1 MASETTSKGIAFM
14 DPSAE
19 SNAVRVAMAPR
30 PSTLDGK
37 VMALFDNG
45 KPNANRLA
53 QMVGDLIRE
62 KYNIKDVTLTGK
74 GDFSRPAAK
83 ELMDKITEERGFDFA
98 IVAVGD

>member
-1 MASETTSKGIAFM
+1 
-14 DPSAE
+14 
-19 SNAVRVAMAPR
+19 
-30 PSTLDGK
+30 
-37 VMALFDNG
+37 
-45 KPNANRLA
+45 
-53 QMVGDLIRE
+53 MVGDLIRE